1 MAKYKA
7 IHDTMYNFAL
17 VKKGKIIYGGDEL
30 KSNEHFELVGDEN
43 KTLSGNNGAS
53 VATTTPDPKQQMN
66 FNQLVKYAQ
75 SIGVEGANKMKK
87 PELLAAIA
95 AKEAETAA
103 PKADEVVTADGKDG
117 NVDGDSVNEVA

>member
-43 KTLSGNNGAS
+43 KTLSAGDNGAG
-53 VATTTPDPKQQMN
+53 VATPDSKQQMN

-75 SIGVEGANKMKK
+75 SIGVEGANRMKK

-103 PKADEVVTADGKDG
+103 PKADEVVTAGGKDG
-117 NVDGDSVNEVA
+117 NVDGDGVNEVA